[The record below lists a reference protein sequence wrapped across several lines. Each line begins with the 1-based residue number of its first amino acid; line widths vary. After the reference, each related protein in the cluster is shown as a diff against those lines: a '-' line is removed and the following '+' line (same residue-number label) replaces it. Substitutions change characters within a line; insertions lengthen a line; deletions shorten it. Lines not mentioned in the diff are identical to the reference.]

1 MRSAWRTLCAFVLL
15 APLAICQSAGAFS
28 IVFSACPLGCV
39 PQGTYFVRS
48 SMLFDAH
55 FALALCFIPSASTP
69 TQRPQL
75 TAILDHQPLR
85 LTARLR
91 VLCGYQR
98 SMRAHFCAGPVHNV
112 QRWHRS
118 MQNRIHRVRDFS
130 SHVVFGAVN
139 HTKHTCANHTTTDLG
154 ARLLST
160 DGVSTNVPAHT
171 DPRSTVRSVRLCVA
185 VQAPDRGS
193 VHRV

>member
-1 MRSAWRTLCAFVLL
+1 MHLCAARTIGHLPISRCVEHRFQCV
-15 APLAICQSAGAFS
+15 AIW
-28 IVFSACPLGCV
+28 
-39 PQGTYFVRS
+39 TYFVRS
-48 SMLFDAH
+48 SIIVVRCTFCAG
-55 FALALCFIPSASTP
+55 PSASTP

-85 LTARLR
+85 LTARMR

-98 SMRAHFCAGPVHNV
+98 SMRAHFCAGPVHDV

-130 SHVVFGAVN
+130 SHAVFGAVN